1 MLNKFVYLQNL
12 IITIFKF
19 IFFIKILL
27 SDKNFYLNF
36 KFMNFFFI
44 INIKKFLKIELY
56 YEKFQFYS

>member
-1 MLNKFVYLQNL
+1 MLNKFVYLQNF

-19 IFFIKILL
+19 ILFIKILL

>member
-1 MLNKFVYLQNL
+1 MLNKFVYLQNF

>member
-1 MLNKFVYLQNL
+1 MLNKFVYLQNF

-19 IFFIKILL
+19 ILFIKILL
-27 SDKNFYLNF
+27 SDKNFNLNF

>member
-1 MLNKFVYLQNL
+1 MLNKFVYLQNF

-19 IFFIKILL
+19 ILFIKILL
-27 SDKNFYLNF
+27 SDKNFNLNF

-44 INIKKFLKIELY
+44 INIKNFLKIELY